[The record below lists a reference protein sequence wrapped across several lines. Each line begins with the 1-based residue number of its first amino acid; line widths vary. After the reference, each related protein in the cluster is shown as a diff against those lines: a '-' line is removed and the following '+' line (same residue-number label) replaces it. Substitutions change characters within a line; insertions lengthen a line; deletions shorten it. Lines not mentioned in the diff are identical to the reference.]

1 MFALNWAL
9 FWVQTQTYQCKTK
22 KKIRDEN
29 GNENEE
35 ENNCRY
41 GWGPYVLVISLVL
54 IFFLR
59 FAIISFCVRFK
70 YNFPFQDYG
79 RIQILPVKRLNYRL
93 CTFKEISVFVWLNE
107 NMYEVSQQL
116 HFNRF
121 ISVFFLAEK
130 HQKTRNARHTAE
142 RVLEWKSNRHWI
154 EQTANNNSNNHLKE
168 RKIK

>member
-1 MFALNWAL
+1 M
-9 FWVQTQTYQCKTK
+9 
-22 KKIRDEN
+22 
-29 GNENEE
+29 
-35 ENNCRY
+35 
-41 GWGPYVLVISLVL
+41 LVISLVL

-93 CTFKEISVFVWLNE
+93 CTFKEISVFVWHDE

-121 ISVFFLAEK
+121 ISVFFF
-130 HQKTRNARHTAE
+130 
-142 RVLEWKSNRHWI
+142 
-154 EQTANNNSNNHLKE
+154 
-168 RKIK
+168 